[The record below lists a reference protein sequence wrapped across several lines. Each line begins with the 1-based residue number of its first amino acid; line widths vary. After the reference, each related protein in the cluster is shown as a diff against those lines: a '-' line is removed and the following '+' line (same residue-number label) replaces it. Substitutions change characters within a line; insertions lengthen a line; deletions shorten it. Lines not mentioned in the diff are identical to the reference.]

1 MVILTTNCDICKCKS
16 ICGYTKKVNELT
28 KELDDLVDNDG
39 FVLLDGDIRCN
50 NAIIEY
56 NYGLNES
63 ECESDNFNEFKKIS
77 RESV

>member
-1 MVILTTNCDICKCKS
+1 MIVLATNCDICKCKP
-16 ICGYTKKVNELT
+16 ICGYTKKITELT

-56 NYGLNES
+56 DYELNKS
-63 ECESDNFNEFKKIS
+63 ECESDNFKWG
-77 RESV
+77 